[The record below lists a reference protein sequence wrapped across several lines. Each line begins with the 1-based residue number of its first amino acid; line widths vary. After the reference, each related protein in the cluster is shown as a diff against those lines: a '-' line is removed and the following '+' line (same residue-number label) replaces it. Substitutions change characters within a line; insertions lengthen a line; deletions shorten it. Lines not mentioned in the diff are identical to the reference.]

1 MSARTLRGVS
11 WATED
16 VQRAIGGVSTDSQRL
31 KAARRIIDAPQM
43 IITAYV
49 RRFIVRSSSIWCTTA
64 PSRKCLGDKAAVVDS
79 AVGFALEISR
89 VIERELLASCASAA
103 WMRRWHQTPCMQYSA
118 QMTESTMA

>member
-64 PSRKCLGDKAAVVDS
+64 PSSKCCVGDNAAVVDGAAAFS
-79 AVGFALEISR
+79 LEILR
-89 VIERELLASCASAA
+89 EMERELLASCTSAA
-103 WMRRWHQTPCMQYSA
+103 
-118 QMTESTMA
+118 

>member
-1 MSARTLRGVS
+1 MSARTMWGVS

-16 VQRAIGGVSTDSQRL
+16 VQRAIGGVSTVSQRL

-64 PSRKCLGDKAAVVDS
+64 PSRKCLGDNAAVVDGAAAFS
-79 AVGFALEISR
+79 LEI
-89 VIERELLASCASAA
+89 
-103 WMRRWHQTPCMQYSA
+103 
-118 QMTESTMA
+118 